1 MTTAFSVDIWSD
13 VVCPFCYL
21 GEESFRRALEQ
32 FDHRDEVEVTFHAF
46 ELDRSAR
53 DVYPG
58 TLNEMLAKKY
68 NMSVEQAAENHA
80 RLAQQ
85 AAALDLP
92 VDFDACV
99 YGNTLNAHRLM
110 TLATAAGRGVE
121 FADALHRLYFA
132 QGVRP
137 GDEEA
142 LLALAAQRGLDVPEG
157 FFQSDA
163 GIAEVRAD
171 EAQAEEIG
179 ITGVPA
185 FVLDQRFLVVGARST
200 EEFLEALNRA
210 WARRESHPRD

>member
-1 MTTAFSVDIWSD
+1 M
-13 VVCPFCYL
+13 CPFCYL
-21 GEESFRRALEQ
+21 GEESFRRAVDQ
-32 FDHRDEVEVTFHAF
+32 FEHKDDVVITFHAF
-46 ELDRSAR
+46 ELDRHAR
-53 DVYPG
+53 EVYPG

-68 NMSVEQAAENHA
+68 NMTVEQAAANHA
-80 RLAQQ
+80 RLAEQ
-85 AAALDLP
+85 AASLGLP
-92 VDFDACV
+92 VNFDTCV

-110 TLATAAGRGVE
+110 TLASAAGRGRE
-121 FADALHRLYFA
+121 FADALHRMYFA
-132 QGVRP
+132 EGIRP
-137 GDEEA
+137 SDEVS
-142 LLALAAQRGLDVPEG
+142 LLALAAEKGLDVPER
-157 FFQSDA
+157 FFDSDA

>member
-1 MTTAFSVDIWSD
+1 M
-13 VVCPFCYL
+13 CPFCYL
-21 GEESFRRALEQ
+21 GEESFRRALEK
-32 FDHRDEVEVTFHAF
+32 FDHRDEVAVRFHAF

-53 DVYPG
+53 EVYSG

-68 NMSVEQAAENHA
+68 HMSVEQAAANHA
-80 RLAQQ
+80 RLADQ

-92 VDFDACV
+92 VDFNACV

-110 TLATAAGRGVE
+110 TLASAAGRGVE

-132 QGVRP
+132 EGVRP
-137 GDEEA
+137 GDEVA
-142 LLALAAQRGLDVPEG
+142 LRALAAQRDLTIPDG
-157 FFQSDA
+157 FFESDA

-171 EAQAEEIG
+171 EAQAEEMG

-185 FVLDQRFLVVGARST
+185 FLLDQRFLVVGARST